1 VNLVGKIRETNE
13 THKFLANDWGRGC
26 DLGRR
31 ERGTGGVSIAILG
44 EDVAVTAGKVGHLA
58 ERAWAKRWTTGNAR
72 RRWND

>member
-1 VNLVGKIRETNE
+1 L
-13 THKFLANDWGRGC
+13 GRG
-26 DLGRR
+26 

-44 EDVAVTAGKVGHLA
+44 EDVAVAAGKVGHLA